1 MGTGAISIHF
11 KGLVDAIL
19 PGSESRANAHWGSLG
34 TWEIPSISAPI
45 AGRDNPA
52 DQVPGSW
59 RGPLA
64 GLMKRV
70 LCHLTQLVPFLFQ
83 FLRSHKGFPSL
94 GLNRFAK
101 RVFAPSH
108 HLLGANPL

>member
-1 MGTGAISIHF
+1 MGTGAISTHCI
-11 KGLVDAIL
+11 GLVGSIL

-34 TWEIPSISAPI
+34 TWEIPLISAPI

-64 GLMKRV
+64 LHESETPERRSGTVTRR
-70 LCHLTQLVPFLFQ
+70 QLSVWDG
-83 FLRSHKGFPSL
+83 RGKS
-94 GLNRFAK
+94 
-101 RVFAPSH
+101 
-108 HLLGANPL
+108 